1 MPIIEKCGRSGV
13 ELREIR
19 RHVNAEG
26 EDTTSKG
33 KPLNGY
39 LDGKRK
45 QVTKTMNCNRP
56 KSHGAGMGPA
66 LVEVVVK
73 GLLQTEKRL
82 LIAVHKGKSEVP
94 TKFIREINNLAKKGL
109 VEKTKAGW
117 TYTYEGDQ
125 VVRRLT

>member
-19 RHVNAEG
+19 RHVNADG
-26 EDTTSKG
+26 EDITPKG

-45 QVTKTMNCNRP
+45 QAVKGLNCNRP

-66 LVEVVVK
+66 VVEYVAAHLSK
-73 GLLQTEKRL
+73 TERTALL
-82 LIAVHKGKSEVP
+82 LIHAGKTAKGKAIDTLV
-94 TKFIREINNLAKKGL
+94 KKGL
-109 VEKTKAGW
+109 VEKEKNGW

-125 VVRRLT
+125 VVRRLAT

>member
-19 RHVNAEG
+19 RHVNADG

-73 GLLQTEKRL
+73 GLTKTERKA
-82 LIAVHKGKSEVP
+82 LILIHAGKSTPAASLVAVS
-94 TKFIREINNLAKKGL
+94 LAKKGL
-109 VEKTKAGW
+109 VEKNKDGW

-125 VVRRLT
+125 VVRKLTA